1 MRQRSAT
8 MEKKLGFFGSRNLPF
23 LVSFLSLFCS
33 HKKSAVLAWR
43 QCPMDR
49 GGGIC
54 PDHGTCCPTNTP
66 GVSSCITGKE
76 TEPLDQG
83 DCCPALHATTMITG
97 CPFGFRCAVPN
108 HGSSISTGNLN
119 SSSGS
124 NGTTTLT
131 NTITQH
137 PYYCQRRGD
146 APDWAFPQHQLKR
159 YHLCSIPKDRHDIL
173 QEVHGFPIPG
183 RRDDETTTT
192 TTPRADDTSLPSVWQ
207 LAYYSNMKSIT
218 QPNDEHLGVYT
229 AWIVIHGSG
238 RNADDYLCTAM
249 ASLLASRSNSSN
261 KNILV
266 IAPWFAAPEDG
277 PIKLANQDASGDD
290 NMLQWID
297 HGPVPHTWRYGA
309 DSIQG
314 GISSYETV
322 DAIVGYLS
330 HAQAQFPNLRH
341 IVVAGHSAGGQF
353 VHRWALLSNSP
364 VWGDTHENMGAVQ
377 VGTRTTRS
385 QDSTTTIV
393 STTEASTLRLRSQ
406 RQDFDEQLLQEQ
418 GRSLTLRVVVANSR
432 SYCYMDHRRTFGNNG
447 TLQTPDPKLIAS
459 CPAYNT
465 WQWGLDD
472 GGILEPVPYKDRAV
486 IETPRSVLTHRYT
499 TRHVHYLLGEYDTI
513 PLGDTCMTE
522 LFQGPTRLE
531 RGHNFVQALELYFG
545 HPVHDQSVASK
556 SPHDHCY
563 MFQSPQGQHALFGG
577 ISLQEQV

>member
-1 MRQRSAT
+1 MRKRSAT
-8 MEKKLGFFGSRNLPF
+8 MCFFCSWNLPF
-23 LVSFLSLFCS
+23 LVSFLFLFCTQ
-33 HKKSAVLAWR
+33 KKSAVLAWR

-49 GGGIC
+49 GGGVC

-83 DCCPALHATTMITG
+83 DCCPSLHATTMITG
-97 CPFGFRCAVPN
+97 CPFGFRCAVPIS
-108 HGSSISTGNLN
+108 GSSSSIIN
-119 SSSGS
+119 SS
-124 NGTTTLT
+124 GTTTLT
-131 NTITQH
+131 NTTTQH
-137 PYYCQRRGD
+137 PYYCQRRDD
-146 APDWAFPQHQLKR
+146 APDEAFPQQKLKR
-159 YHLCSIPKDRHDIL
+159 YRLCSIPEDRHDIL
-173 QEVHGFPIPG
+173 QDVHGFSIPG

-192 TTPRADDTSLPSVWQ
+192 TTTTSRADDTSSPSIWQ

-218 QPNDEHLGVYT
+218 QPNEEHLGVYT

-238 RNADDYLCTAM
+238 RTADDYLCTAM
-249 ASLLASRSNSSN
+249 ASLPASRSNSSTN
-261 KNILV
+261 NILV
-266 IAPWFAAPEDG
+266 IAPWFAAPGDG
-277 PIKLANQDASGDD
+277 PIQLANKDENGDNN
-290 NMLQWID
+290 NMLQWSD
-297 HGPVPHTWRYGA
+297 RGPVPHTWRYGA

-330 HAQAQFPNLRH
+330 NAQAQFPNLRH

-364 VWGDTHENMGAVQ
+364 VWGDNHENMGAIQ
-377 VGTRTTRS
+377 VGTRTTKS
-385 QDSTTTIV
+385 QDSSLMTIV
-393 STTEASTLRLRSQ
+393 STTEASTSRLRSQ
-406 RQDFDEQLLQEQ
+406 QQDRHEQLLQEQ

-447 TLQTPDPKLIAS
+447 TLQTPDPQLIAS
-459 CPAYNT
+459 CPTYNT

-472 GGILEPVPYKDRAV
+472 GGILEPVPYKDRAL
-486 IETPRSVLTHRYT
+486 IETPRSVLTNRYT

-513 PLGDTCMTE
+513 PLDDTCMTE

-563 MFQSPQGQHALFGG
+563 MFQSPQGQQALFGG
-577 ISLQEQV
+577 ISQQEQV